1 MIYLITDTHL
11 GHENIKKYCD
21 RPDDFE
27 KILESN
33 LKKTVTPDDLLI
45 HLGDVAFK
53 RELIQK
59 FCKLPGRKILIK
71 GNHDKCTDSFY
82 MSAGFTAVAEEITL
96 NIEGYRLLFSHRPK
110 FGHEADI
117 NIHGHFHSLYV
128 PDEMRLYLPLSLE
141 HMGYAPIALND
152 SFMAKLK
159 PFIIMKK
166 QPTTKEIIELFE
178 GAIGEP
184 KERDVTDKREP
195 HKLSTDR
202 LNECYEL
209 FSTPPYST
217 TMRKCR
223 LWDYARNYAKER
235 SSQADFLAA
244 VRGFVFS
251 RR

>member
-82 MSAGFTAVAEEITL
+82 MSAGFTVVAEEITL

-251 RR
+251 SR